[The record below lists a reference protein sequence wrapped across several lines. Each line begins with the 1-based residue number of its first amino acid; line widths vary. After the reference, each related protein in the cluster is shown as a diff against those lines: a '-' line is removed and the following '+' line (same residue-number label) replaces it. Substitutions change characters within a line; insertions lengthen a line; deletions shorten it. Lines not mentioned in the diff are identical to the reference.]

1 MRRAALPAAL
11 LGAVAAVLAAVVLPA
26 GAQSDGAQQGGVLFF
41 FRDLQIAQ
49 ANGFPDYEISGEGAA
64 ATASGGRLYGPRARI
79 TLTLD
84 PATDYL
90 RIDDRGDGD
99 GASTFVT
106 EAAVWLDAEG
116 FPLLGLSERAV
127 RGGVPFGGRVRFYSH
142 ASGRWNLVTERV
154 MPVLD
159 EPLCRTPPQEVDET
173 TAAFEGLGR
182 AITLLPRRGTDLAVW
197 CVVPS
202 PVAGTGQTLVWDR
215 AAGRFIPGPGLAGPP
230 PWPDAPP
237 R

>member
-1 MRRAALPAAL
+1 MRRAALRW
-11 LGAVAAVLAAVVLPA
+11 VLAAALAAIAMPTE
-26 GAQSDGAQQGGVLFF
+26 AQPGRAPEDGVLYL

-49 ANGFPDYEISGEGAA
+49 ANGFPDYEIAGEGAA

-99 GASTFVT
+99 GATPFVT
-106 EAAVWLDAEG
+106 EVAVWFDAEG
-116 FPLLGLSERAV
+116 APLLGLSERAG

-142 ASGRWNLVTERV
+142 ASGRWNLVTDRV
-154 MPVLD
+154 MPTLD
-159 EPLCRTPPQEVDET
+159 EPLCHTEPQEVDET

-197 CVVPS
+197 CVAPS
-202 PVAGTGQTLVWDR
+202 PVAGTGQALVWDR
-215 AAGRFIPGPGLAGPP
+215 AAGRFRPGAVLPGPP
-230 PWPDAPP
+230 PWPDAPAP

>member
-1 MRRAALPAAL
+1 MRRAALRWALAAMLAAAAMPAA
-11 LGAVAAVLAAVVLPA
+11 ARP
-26 GAQSDGAQQGGVLFF
+26 DGVLYF

-49 ANGFPDYEISGEGAA
+49 ATGFPDYEIIGEGAA
-64 ATASGGRLYGPRARI
+64 ATATGGRLYGPRARV

-90 RIDDRGDGD
+90 RIDDRGDGE
-99 GASTFVT
+99 GATPFVT
-106 EAAVWLDAEG
+106 EVAVWFDAEG

-142 ASGRWNLVTERV
+142 ASGRWNLVTDRV
-154 MPVLD
+154 MPALD
-159 EPLCRTPPQEVDET
+159 ESLCRTSPQEVDET

-182 AITLLPRRGTDLAVW
+182 AITLLPRRGTDPAVW
-197 CVVPS
+197 CVAPS
-202 PVAGTGQTLVWDR
+202 PMAGRGQALVWDR
-215 AAGRFIPGPGLAGPP
+215 AAGRFRPGPALDGPP
-230 PWPDAPP
+230 PWPDLPVP

>member
-1 MRRAALPAAL
+1 MRRAARRWLVAAAL
-11 LGAVAAVLAAVVLPA
+11 VVAPVAAA
-26 GAQSDGAQQGGVLFF
+26 GAARANVLDL

-49 ANGFPDYEISGEGAA
+49 SDGFPDYEIRGQGVG
-64 ATASGGRLYGPRARI
+64 ATAFGGRLYGPLARV

-84 PATDYL
+84 VAQGYL

-99 GASTFVT
+99 GAAHFVT
-106 EAAVWLDAEG
+106 EVAVWLDREG
-116 FPLLGLSERAV
+116 FPLLGLSERAL

-142 ASGRWNLVTERV
+142 ASGQWTLVTDRV
-154 MPVLD
+154 MPPQD
-159 EPLCRTPPQEVDET
+159 ESLCRTEAQEVEES

-182 AITLLPRRGTDLAVW
+182 AITLLPRQGTDLAVW

-202 PVAGTGQTLVWDR
+202 PVAGTGRALAWDR
-215 AAGRFIPGPGLAGPP
+215 ATARFTEGQRLPGPP
-230 PWPDAPP
+230 PWPDAPAP